1 MKTWF
6 KRILIG
12 LVVLVVVAVVGLA
25 IFLLTFD
32 PNAYK
37 YKLEELVQQRYQ
49 RTLTIDGEIELSL
62 FPRIGLS
69 VQGVSL
75 SEPNSSETFAS
86 IDSTRLA
93 VAVWPLLSNSFV
105 VDHVAITGFKAR
117 VVRDKQGHFNFS
129 NLVGGIAPVT
139 AAPANPAE
147 ALAGAAQSAVQAI
160 ANGNLPQPRNNMQI
174 DIAGLDLKDGQV
186 QLQDAIT
193 GMAVAVTKIN
203 ANTGRVTFNQPFDV
217 RMTARVEGGNPRVDA
232 NLTGQALLTLDPSA
246 KRYAAQKLDLRMD
259 GKLPGAEA
267 KSLAMRGNLAFNG
280 QKSALDIAGL
290 EVVFQGDVTDPAAR
304 ATNVDASVAIPK
316 LAIDPHKSQLQIEKL
331 AIRAKG
337 GVADGPFEFAVD
349 APALNISPASATGEA
364 LTGRVRISG
373 LDASFGL
380 NGISGNA
387 GELDIKEAKLDST
400 SKNGERIVKLN
411 FASPLSL
418 NLLQRSGGLSG
429 LRGDVN
435 ITDPG
440 LPKGS
445 LQIPVIGSVTADLLK
460 DQATSKINAVLE
472 GGKFDLSADITKL
485 SDSPKVSF
493 ALLVD
498 TLDLDKLVPPAAAT
512 PAQPAPKQPAE
523 AKKEDGKPAQ
533 PAAAPAPAP
542 APAPAKPAD
551 DTIDLSALI
560 GPSVNGTIKVGKLVV
575 RGLKADDVGAAV
587 KLDKGKLDISSL
599 TAGLYGGKLAGTL
612 SVDAA
617 QGNQLAT
624 KMSLAGIAI
633 EPFLMDLARQNVLS
647 GTGSL
652 ALDLKTAG
660 ANAYAMK
667 SGLGG
672 TLQLRLRDGA
682 VKGIN
687 LTQTL
692 RELKAAFKPESQN
705 ETVASDTSKQTAF
718 SEMDADLAFTKG
730 VAAVKRLNVVS
741 PLLRVTQGEPATI
754 DFVKSELDLVA
765 RARVVNPAAD
775 PEGKELIDLK
785 DVTIPVHVK
794 GPFDKPTYTVLWKDA
809 IGGILQR
816 SLENKLREAVTG
828 KGKGGA
834 AVDKALKGL
843 LGK

>member
-37 YKLEELVQQRYQ
+37 YKLEELVQERYH

-75 SEPNSSETFAS
+75 SEVNSTETFAS
-86 IDSTRLA
+86 IESTRLA

-105 VDHVAITGFKAR
+105 VDHVAISGFKAR
-117 VVRDKQGHFNFS
+117 VVRGKDGQFNFS
-129 NLVGGIAPVT
+129 NLVGGTAPVVAT
-139 AAPANPAE
+139 PANPAE
-147 ALAGAAQSAVQAI
+147 ALAGAAQTAAQALTS
-160 ANGNLPQPRNNMQI
+160 GTLPPSRNNMQI
-174 DIAGLDLKDGQV
+174 DIAGLDLKDGEV
-186 QLQDAIT
+186 LLQDEMS

-217 RMTARVEGGNPRVDA
+217 RLTARLEGGNPRIDA

-267 KSLAMRGNLAFNG
+267 KSLAVRGNLAFNG
-280 QKSALDIAGL
+280 QKSALDVAGL

-304 ATNVDASVAIPK
+304 ATNVDASVAMPK
-316 LAIDPHKSQLQIEKL
+316 LSIDPHKSQLQIEKL
-331 AIRAKG
+331 AVRAKG

-349 APALNISPASATGEA
+349 APALNISPTQATGEA

-387 GELDIKEAKLDST
+387 TELDIKEAKLDST
-400 SKNGERIVKLN
+400 SKKGERVVKLT

-418 NLLQRSGGLSG
+418 NLLQRQGGLAG

-445 LQIPVIGSVTADLLK
+445 LQIPVIGSLNVDLLK
-460 DQATSKINAVLE
+460 DTASSKINAVLE
-472 GGKFDLSADITKL
+472 GGKFDLTADIAKL
-485 SDSPKVSF
+485 SDAPQVNF
-493 ALLVD
+493 ALAVD
-498 TLDLDKLVPPAAAT
+498 TLDLDKLVPPAGA
-512 PAQPAPKQPAE
+512 
-523 AKKEDGKPAQ
+523 
-533 PAAAPAPAP
+533 AAAPAKPPADGKKDENKPVAP
-542 APAPAKPAD
+542 AAPAD
-551 DTIDLSALI
+551 DSINLSALV
-560 GPSVNGTIKVGKLVV
+560 GPSVNGTLKVGKLVV
-575 RGLKADDVGAAV
+575 RGLKADDVAAAV
-587 KLDKGKLDISSL
+587 KLDRGKLDISSL
-599 TAGLYGGKLAGTL
+599 TAGLYGGKLAGAL

-624 KMSLAGIAI
+624 KMSLAGISI
-633 EPFLMDLARQNVLS
+633 EPLLMDLAQRNVLS

-672 TLQLRLRDGA
+672 TLQVRLRDGA

-692 RELKAAFKPESQN
+692 RELKAALKPESQD
-705 ETVASDTSKQTAF
+705 ETVAADTSKQTAF

-730 VAAVKRLNVVS
+730 VASVKRLNVVS

-754 DFVKSELDLVA
+754 DFVKNELDLVA

-785 DVTIPVHVK
+785 DVTIPVHVR
-794 GPFDKPTYTVLWKDA
+794 GPFEKPTYTLLWKDA
-809 IGGILQR
+809 IAGILKR

>member
-75 SEPNSSETFAS
+75 SEPDSPEIFAS

-105 VDHVAITGFKAR
+105 VDHVAISGLKAR

-129 NLVGGIAPVT
+129 NLVGGTAPVT

-147 ALAGAAQSAVQAI
+147 ALAGAAQSAVQAL

-217 RMTARVEGGNPRVDA
+217 RLTARVEGGNPRVDA

-267 KSLAMRGNLAFNG
+267 KSLAVRGNLAFNG
-280 QKSALDIAGL
+280 QKSALDVAGL

-337 GVADGPFEFAVD
+337 GVEDGPFEFAVD

-400 SKNGERIVKLN
+400 SKNGERVVKLN

-485 SDSPKVSF
+485 SDSPRVNF
-493 ALLVD
+493 ALVVD

-512 PAQPAPKQPAE
+512 PAQPAAKQPAD
-523 AKKEDGKPAQ
+523 AKKEEGKPAQ
-533 PAAAPAPAP
+533 P

-551 DTIDLSALI
+551 DTIDLSALV

-633 EPFLMDLARQNVLS
+633 EPFLMDVARQNVLS

-672 TLQLRLRDGA
+672 TMQLRLRDGA

-692 RELKAAFKPESQN
+692 RDLKAAFKPESQN
-705 ETVASDTSKQTAF
+705 ETVASDTSKQTEF

-741 PLLRVTQGEPATI
+741 PLLRVTQGDPAII

-794 GPFDKPTYTVLWKDA
+794 GPFDKPTYTLLWKDA

>member
-37 YKLEELVQQRYQ
+37 YKLEELVQERYH

-75 SEPNSSETFAS
+75 SEVNSTETFAS
-86 IDSTRLA
+86 IESTRLA

-105 VDHVAITGFKAR
+105 VDHVAISGFKAR
-117 VVRDKQGHFNFS
+117 VVRGKDGQFNFS
-129 NLVGGIAPVT
+129 NLVGGTAPVVAT
-139 AAPANPAE
+139 PANPAE
-147 ALAGAAQSAVQAI
+147 ALAGAAQTAAQALTS
-160 ANGNLPQPRNNMQI
+160 GTLPPSRNNMQI
-174 DIAGLDLKDGQV
+174 DIAGLDLKDGEV
-186 QLQDAIT
+186 LLQDEMS

-217 RMTARVEGGNPRVDA
+217 RLTARLEGGNPRIDA

-267 KSLAMRGNLAFNG
+267 KSLAVRGNLAFNG
-280 QKSALDIAGL
+280 QKSALDVAGL

-304 ATNVDASVAIPK
+304 ATNVDASVAMPK
-316 LAIDPHKSQLQIEKL
+316 LSIDPHKSQLQIEKL
-331 AIRAKG
+331 AVRAKG

-349 APALNISPASATGEA
+349 APALNISPTQATGEA

-387 GELDIKEAKLDST
+387 TELDIKEAKLDST
-400 SKNGERIVKLN
+400 SKKGERVVKLT

-418 NLLQRSGGLSG
+418 NLLQRQGGLAG

-445 LQIPVIGSVTADLLK
+445 LQIPVIGSLNVDLLK
-460 DQATSKINAVLE
+460 DTASSKINAVLE
-472 GGKFDLSADITKL
+472 GGKFDLTADIAKL
-485 SDSPKVSF
+485 SDAPQVNF
-493 ALLVD
+493 ALAVD
-498 TLDLDKLVPPAAAT
+498 TLDLDKLVPPAAA
-512 PAQPAPKQPAE
+512 
-523 AKKEDGKPAQ
+523 
-533 PAAAPAPAP
+533 AAAPAKPPADGKKDENKPVAP
-542 APAPAKPAD
+542 AAPAD
-551 DTIDLSALI
+551 DSINLSALV
-560 GPSVNGTIKVGKLVV
+560 GPSVNGTLKVGKLVV
-575 RGLKADDVGAAV
+575 RGLKADDVAAAV
-587 KLDKGKLDISSL
+587 KLDRGKLDISSL
-599 TAGLYGGKLAGTL
+599 TAGPYAGKLARAL
-612 SVDAA
+612 SVGAA
-617 QGNQLAT
+617 QATQLAT
-624 KMSLAGIAI
+624 KMSLAGISI
-633 EPFLMDLARQNVLS
+633 EPLLMDLAQRNVLS

-672 TLQLRLRDGA
+672 TLQVRLRDGA

-692 RELKAAFKPESQN
+692 RELKAALKPESQD
-705 ETVASDTSKQTAF
+705 ETVAADTSKQTAF

-730 VAAVKRLNVVS
+730 VASVKRLNVVS

-754 DFVKSELDLVA
+754 DFVKNELDLVA

-785 DVTIPVHVK
+785 DVTIPVHVR
-794 GPFDKPTYTVLWKDA
+794 GPFEKPTYTLLWKDA
-809 IGGILQR
+809 IAGILKR

>member
-37 YKLEELVQQRYQ
+37 YKLEELVQQRYH

-75 SEPNSSETFAS
+75 SEPNSTETFAS

-105 VDHVAITGFKAR
+105 VDHVAISGLKAR
-117 VVRDKQGHFNFS
+117 VVRDKQGMFNFS
-129 NLVGGIAPVT
+129 NLVGGTAPVT
-139 AAPANPAE
+139 AVPENPAE
-147 ALAGAAQSAVQAI
+147 ALAGAAQTAVQAI
-160 ANGNLPQPRNNMQI
+160 ANGNLPQSRNNMQI

-186 QLQDAIT
+186 QLQDAIS

-217 RMTARVEGGNPRVDA
+217 RLTARVEGGDPRVDA

-267 KSLAMRGNLAFNG
+267 KSLAVRGNLAFNG
-280 QKSALDIAGL
+280 QKSALDVAGL
-290 EVVFQGDVTDPAAR
+290 EVVFQGEVTDPAAR
-304 ATNVDASVAIPK
+304 ATNVEASVAMPK
-316 LAIDPHKSQLQIEKL
+316 LSIDPHKNQLQIEKL

-445 LQIPVIGSVTADLLK
+445 LQIPVIGSVTADLRK

-472 GGKFDLSADITKL
+472 GGKFDLSADINKL
-485 SDSPKVSF
+485 SESPQVNF
-493 ALLVD
+493 ALAVD
-498 TLDLDKLVPPAAAT
+498 TLDLDKLVPPAAAA

-533 PAAAPAPAP
+533 PAPAP

-560 GPSVNGTIKVGKLVV
+560 GPSVNGTIKIGKLVV

-667 SGLGG
+667 GGLGG

-692 RELKAAFKPESQN
+692 RELKAAFQPDSQN
-705 ETVASDTSKQTAF
+705 ETVAADNSKQTEF

-741 PLLRVTQGEPATI
+741 PLLRVTQGDPATI
-754 DFVKSELDLVA
+754 DFVKNELDLVA

-775 PEGKELIDLK
+775 PAGQELIDLK

-794 GPFDKPTYTVLWKDA
+794 GPFDKPTYTLLWKDA
-809 IGGILQR
+809 IGGILKR
-816 SLENKLREAVTG
+816 SLENKLRDAVTG

>member
-37 YKLEELVQQRYQ
+37 YKLEELVQERYH

-75 SEPNSSETFAS
+75 SEPNSPDTFAS
-86 IDSTRLA
+86 IESTRLA

-105 VDHVAITGFKAR
+105 VDHVAISGLKAR
-117 VVRDKQGHFNFS
+117 VVRGKDGQFNFS
-129 NLVGGIAPVT
+129 NLVGGASTTT
-139 AAPANPAE
+139 AAPASPAE
-147 ALAGAAQSAVQAI
+147 ALVGAAQTAAQAI
-160 ANGNLPQPRNNMQI
+160 TSGTLPASRNNMQI
-174 DIAGLDLKDGQV
+174 DIAGLDLKDGEV
-186 QLQDAIT
+186 QLQDAIS

-217 RMTARVEGGNPRVDA
+217 RLTARVEGGNPRVDA

-267 KSLAMRGNLAFNG
+267 KSLAVRGNLAFNG
-280 QKSALDIAGL
+280 QKSALDVAGL
-290 EVVFQGDVTDPAAR
+290 EVVFQGDITDPAAR
-304 ATNVDASVAIPK
+304 ATGVEASVAMPK

-331 AIRAKG
+331 AVRAKG
-337 GVADGPFEFAVD
+337 GSADGPFEFAVD
-349 APALNISPASATGEA
+349 APALNISPTSATGEA

-387 GELDIKEAKLDST
+387 VELDIKEAKLDST
-400 SKNGERIVKLN
+400 SKNGDRVVKLN

-418 NLLQRSGGLSG
+418 NLLQRSGGLSA

-445 LQIPVIGSVTADLLK
+445 LQIPVIGSLNADLLK
-460 DQATSKINAVLE
+460 DQASSKINAVLE

-485 SDSPKVSF
+485 SQTPIVKF
-493 ALLVD
+493 ALAVD
-498 TLDLDKLVPPAAAT
+498 TLDLDKLVPPI
-512 PAQPAPKQPAE
+512 
-523 AKKEDGKPAQ
+523 
-533 PAAAPAPAP
+533 AAAPAKPPADGKKDDSKPAAPPAP
-542 APAPAKPAD
+542 AAPVD
-551 DTIDLSALI
+551 DTIDLSALV
-560 GPSVNGTIKVGKLVV
+560 GPSVNGTLKVGKLVV
-575 RGLKADDVGAAV
+575 RGLKADEVAAVV
-587 KLDKGKLDISSL
+587 KLDKGKLEISSL
-599 TAGLYGGKLAGTL
+599 TAGLYGGKLAGAL

-617 QGNQLAT
+617 QGNQVAS

-633 EPFLMDLARQNVLS
+633 EPLLMDLANRNVLS

-672 TLQLRLRDGA
+672 TLQVRLRDGA

-692 RELKAAFKPESQN
+692 RELKAAFKPESQD
-705 ETVASDTSKQTAF
+705 ETVPADTSKQTEF

-730 VAAVKRLNVVS
+730 VAAVKRLNIVS
-741 PLLRVTQGEPATI
+741 PLLRVTQGDPANI

-765 RARVVNPAAD
+765 RARVVNPAANPD
-775 PEGKELIDLK
+775 GQELIDLK
-785 DVTIPVHVK
+785 DVTIPVQVK
-794 GPFDKPTYTVLWKDA
+794 GPFDKPTYTLLWKDA
-809 IGGILQR
+809 IGGILKR
-816 SLENKLREAVTG
+816 SLENKLRDAVTG
-828 KGKGGA
+828 KGGNGA

>member
-37 YKLEELVQQRYQ
+37 YKLEELVQERYH

-75 SEPNSSETFAS
+75 SEPNSTDTFAS
-86 IDSTRLA
+86 IESTRLA

-105 VDHVAITGFKAR
+105 VDHVAISGLKAR
-117 VVRDKQGHFNFS
+117 VVRDKQGQFNFS
-129 NLVGGIAPVT
+129 NLVGGTQPVT
-139 AAPANPAE
+139 EAPSNPAE
-147 ALAGAAQSAVQAI
+147 ALVGAAQTAAQAI
-160 ANGNLPQPRNNMQI
+160 TSGTMPSSRNNMQI
-174 DIAGLDLKDGQV
+174 DIAGLDLKDGEV

-193 GMAVAVTKIN
+193 GMAVAVTRIN

-217 RMTARVEGGNPRVDA
+217 RLTARVEGGDPRVDA

-267 KSLAMRGNLAFNG
+267 KSLAVRGNLAFNG
-280 QKSALDIAGL
+280 RKSALDVAGL
-290 EVVFQGDVTDPAAR
+290 EVVFQGDITDPAAR

-331 AIRAKG
+331 AVRAKG

-400 SKNGERIVKLN
+400 SKNGERVVKLN

-418 NLLQRSGGLSG
+418 NLLQRSGGLSA

-445 LQIPVIGSVTADLLK
+445 LQIPVIGSLSVDLLK

-485 SDSPKVSF
+485 SGSPLVNF
-493 ALLVD
+493 ALAVD
-498 TLDLDKLVPPAAAT
+498 TLDLDKLVPPVAAAPAKPPAEGKKDESK
-512 PAQPAPKQPAE
+512 PAQPAP
-523 AKKEDGKPAQ
+523 
-533 PAAAPAPAP
+533 AAPA
-542 APAPAKPAD
+542 D
-551 DTIDLSALI
+551 DSINLSALV
-560 GPSVNGTIKVGKLVV
+560 GPSVNGTLKVGKLVV
-575 RGLKADDVGAAV
+575 RGLKADEVAAAV
-587 KLDKGKLDISSL
+587 KLDKGKLEISSL
-599 TAGLYGGKLAGTL
+599 TAGLYGGKLAGAL

-624 KMSLAGIAI
+624 KISLAGIAI
-633 EPFLMDLARQNVLS
+633 EPLLVDLAHQNVLS

-660 ANAYAMK
+660 ANVYAMK

-682 VKGIN
+682 VKGID

-692 RELKAAFKPESQN
+692 RDLKAAFSPESQN
-705 ETVASDTSKQTAF
+705 QTVPADTSKQTEF
-718 SEMDADLAFTKG
+718 SEMDADLAFAKG
-730 VAAVKRLNVVS
+730 VATVKRLNFVS
-741 PLLRVTQGEPATI
+741 PLLRVTQGEPAII

-765 RARVVNPAAD
+765 RARVVNPAAN

-794 GPFDKPTYTVLWKDA
+794 GPFEKPTYTVLWKDA
-809 IGGILQR
+809 IGGILKR
-816 SLENKLREAVTG
+816 SLENKLREAVSG
-828 KGKGGA
+828 KGKNGA

>member
-37 YKLEELVQQRYQ
+37 YKLEELVQERYH

-75 SEPNSSETFAS
+75 SEVNSTETFAS
-86 IDSTRLA
+86 IESTRLA

-105 VDHVAITGFKAR
+105 VDHVAISGFKAR
-117 VVRDKQGHFNFS
+117 VVRGKDGQFNFS
-129 NLVGGIAPVT
+129 NLVGGTAPVVAT
-139 AAPANPAE
+139 PANPAE
-147 ALAGAAQSAVQAI
+147 ALAGAAQTAAQALTS
-160 ANGNLPQPRNNMQI
+160 GTLPPSRNNMQI
-174 DIAGLDLKDGQV
+174 DIAGLDLKDGEV
-186 QLQDAIT
+186 LLQDEMS

-217 RMTARVEGGNPRVDA
+217 RLTARLEGGNPRIDA

-267 KSLAMRGNLAFNG
+267 KSLAVRGNLAFNG
-280 QKSALDIAGL
+280 QKSALDVAGL

-304 ATNVDASVAIPK
+304 ATNVDASVAMPK
-316 LAIDPHKSQLQIEKL
+316 LSIDPHKSQLQIEKL
-331 AIRAKG
+331 AVRAKG

-349 APALNISPASATGEA
+349 APALNISPTQATGEA

-387 GELDIKEAKLDST
+387 TELDIKEAKLDST
-400 SKNGERIVKLN
+400 SKKGERVVKLT

-418 NLLQRSGGLSG
+418 NLLQRQGGLAG

-445 LQIPVIGSVTADLLK
+445 LQIPVIGSLNVDLLK
-460 DQATSKINAVLE
+460 DTASSKINAVLE
-472 GGKFDLSADITKL
+472 GGKFDLTADIAKL
-485 SDSPKVSF
+485 SDAPQVNF
-493 ALLVD
+493 ALAVD
-498 TLDLDKLVPPAAAT
+498 TLDLDKLVPPAAA
-512 PAQPAPKQPAE
+512 
-523 AKKEDGKPAQ
+523 
-533 PAAAPAPAP
+533 AAAPAKPPADGKKDENKPVAP
-542 APAPAKPAD
+542 AAPAD
-551 DTIDLSALI
+551 DSINLSALV
-560 GPSVNGTIKVGKLVV
+560 GPSVNGTLKVGKLMV
-575 RGLKADDVGAAV
+575 RGLKADDVAAAV
-587 KLDKGKLDISSL
+587 KLDRGKLDISSL
-599 TAGLYGGKLAGTL
+599 TAGLYGGKLAGAL

-624 KMSLAGIAI
+624 KMSLAGISI
-633 EPFLMDLARQNVLS
+633 EPLLMDLAQRNVLS

-672 TLQLRLRDGA
+672 TLQVRLRDGA

-692 RELKAAFKPESQN
+692 RELKAALKPESQD
-705 ETVASDTSKQTAF
+705 ETVAADTSKQTAF

-730 VAAVKRLNVVS
+730 VASVKRLNVVS

-754 DFVKSELDLVA
+754 DFVKNELDLVA

-785 DVTIPVHVK
+785 DVTIPVHVR
-794 GPFDKPTYTVLWKDA
+794 GPFEKPTYTLLWKDA
-809 IGGILQR
+809 IAGILKR

>member
-75 SEPNSSETFAS
+75 SEPNSPETFAS

-117 VVRDKQGHFNFS
+117 VMRDKQGQFNFS
-129 NLVGGIAPVT
+129 NLVGGTAPIT

-147 ALAGAAQSAVQAI
+147 ALAGAAQSAVQAL

-267 KSLAMRGNLAFNG
+267 KSLAVRGNLAFNG

-485 SDSPKVSF
+485 SDAPKVNF
-493 ALLVD
+493 ALVVD

-512 PAQPAPKQPAE
+512 PAQPAAKPPAE
-523 AKKEDGKPAQ
+523 AKKEEGKPAQ
-533 PAAAPAPAP
+533 PAAAP

-575 RGLKADDVGAAV
+575 RGLKADDVGAAI

-599 TAGLYGGKLAGTL
+599 TAGLYGGKLAGNL

-633 EPFLMDLARQNVLS
+633 EPFLMDLAHQNVLS

-672 TLQLRLRDGA
+672 TMQLRLRDGA

-705 ETVASDTSKQTAF
+705 ETVASDTSKQTEF

-765 RARVVNPAAD
+765 RARVVNPAAN

-794 GPFDKPTYTVLWKDA
+794 GSFDKPTYTVLWKDA

>member
-37 YKLEELVQQRYQ
+37 YKLEELVQERYH

-75 SEPNSSETFAS
+75 SEVNSTETFAS
-86 IDSTRLA
+86 IQSTRLA

-105 VDHVAITGFKAR
+105 VDHVAISGFKAR
-117 VVRDKQGHFNFS
+117 VVRGKDGQFNFS
-129 NLVGGIAPVT
+129 NLVGGTAPVVAT
-139 AAPANPAE
+139 PANPAE
-147 ALAGAAQSAVQAI
+147 ALAGAAQTAAQALTS
-160 ANGNLPQPRNNMQI
+160 GTLPPSRNNMQI
-174 DIAGLDLKDGQV
+174 DIAGLDLKDGEV
-186 QLQDAIT
+186 LLQDEMS

-217 RMTARVEGGNPRVDA
+217 RLTARLEGGNPRIDA

-280 QKSALDIAGL
+280 QKSALDVAGL

-304 ATNVDASVAIPK
+304 ATNVDASVAMPK
-316 LAIDPHKSQLQIEKL
+316 LSIDPHKSQLQIEKL
-331 AIRAKG
+331 AVRAKG

-349 APALNISPASATGEA
+349 APALNISPTQATGEA

-387 GELDIKEAKLDST
+387 TELDIKEAKLDST
-400 SKNGERIVKLN
+400 SKKGERVVKLT

-418 NLLQRSGGLSG
+418 NLLQRRGGLAG

-445 LQIPVIGSVTADLLK
+445 LQIPVIGSLNVDLPKDTAS
-460 DQATSKINAVLE
+460 SKINAVLE
-472 GGKFDLSADITKL
+472 GGKFDLTADIAKL
-485 SDSPKVSF
+485 SDAPQVNF
-493 ALLVD
+493 ALAVD
-498 TLDLDKLVPPAAAT
+498 TLDLDKLVPPAAAAAAPAKPPADGKKDENK
-512 PAQPAPKQPAE
+512 PAQPAP
-523 AKKEDGKPAQ
+523 
-533 PAAAPAPAP
+533 AAPV
-542 APAPAKPAD
+542 D
-551 DTIDLSALI
+551 DTINLSALV
-560 GPSVNGTIKVGKLVV
+560 GPSVNGTLKVGKLVV
-575 RGLKADDVGAAV
+575 RGLKADDVAAAL
-587 KLDKGKLDISSL
+587 KLDRGKLDISSL
-599 TAGLYGGKLAGTL
+599 TAGLYGGKLAGAL
-612 SVDAA
+612 SLDAA

-633 EPFLMDLARQNVLS
+633 EPLLMDLAQRDVLS

-660 ANAYAMK
+660 ANSYAMK

-672 TLQLRLRDGA
+672 TLQVRLRDGA

-692 RELKAAFKPESQN
+692 RELKAALKPESQD
-705 ETVASDTSKQTAF
+705 ETVAADTSKQTAF

-730 VAAVKRLNVVS
+730 VASVKRLNVVS

-754 DFVKSELDLVA
+754 DFVRSELDLVA

-794 GPFDKPTYTVLWKDA
+794 GPFDKPSYTLLWKDA
-809 IGGILQR
+809 VAGILKR

>member
-75 SEPNSSETFAS
+75 SEPNSSEIFAS

-105 VDHVAITGFKAR
+105 VDHVAISGLKAR
-117 VVRDKQGHFNFS
+117 VIRGKDGQFNFS
-129 NLVGGIAPVT
+129 NLVGGTAPVT
-139 AAPANPAE
+139 EVPANPAE
-147 ALAGAAQSAVQAI
+147 ALVGAAETAAQAI
-160 ANGNLPQPRNNMQI
+160 TNGSLPPRRSNMQI
-174 DIAGLDLKDGQV
+174 DIAGLDLKDGSV
-186 QLQDAIT
+186 QLQDAIS

-217 RMTARVEGGNPRVDA
+217 RLTARVEGGNPRVDA

-267 KSLAMRGNLAFNG
+267 KSLAMRGNLAFDG
-280 QKSALDIAGL
+280 RKSALDVAGL
-290 EVVFQGDVTDPAAR
+290 EVVFQGDVTDPAAA
-304 ATNVDASVAIPK
+304 ATNVDASVAMPK
-316 LAIDPHKSQLQIEKL
+316 LSIDPHKRQLQIEKL

-364 LTGRVRISG
+364 LTGRVRVSG

-400 SKNGERIVKLN
+400 SKTGERVVKLN

-418 NLLQRSGGLSG
+418 NLLMRSGALSA

-472 GGKFDLSADITKL
+472 GGKFDLSADITRL
-485 SDSPKVSF
+485 SDAPRVNF
-493 ALLVD
+493 ALVVD
-498 TLDLDKLVPPAAAT
+498 TLDLDKLVPPVAPPAA
-512 PAQPAPKQPAE
+512 KPAE
-523 AKKEDGKPAQ
+523 GKKDESKPAQ
-533 PAAAPAPAP
+533 PAPAP
-542 APAPAKPAD
+542 APVD
-551 DTIDLSALI
+551 DTIDLSALV
-560 GPSVNGTIKVGKLVV
+560 GPSVNGTLKVGKLVV
-575 RGLKADDVGAAV
+575 RGLKADEVGATV
-587 KLDKGKLDISSL
+587 KLDKGKLEITSL
-599 TAGLYGGKLAGTL
+599 TAGLYGGKLAGAVT
-612 SVDAA
+612 VDAA
-617 QGNQLAT
+617 QGNQLAS

-633 EPFLMDLARQNVLS
+633 EPFLMDLAKRNMLS

-667 SGLGG
+667 AGLGG
-672 TLQLRLRDGA
+672 TMQLRLRDGA

-692 RELKAAFKPESQN
+692 RELKAAFKPESQD
-705 ETVASDTSKQTAF
+705 ETVPADTSKQTEF
-718 SEMDADLAFTKG
+718 SEMEADLAFAKG
-730 VAAVKRLNVVS
+730 VASVKRLNVVS

-785 DVTIPVHVK
+785 DVTIPVRIQ
-794 GPFDKPTYTVLWKDA
+794 GPFDKPSYTLLWKDA
-809 IGGILQR
+809 VGAILKR
-816 SLENKLREAVTG
+816 SLENKLRDAVSG
-828 KGKGGA
+828 KGKNGESI
-834 AVDKALKGL
+834 DKALKGL

>member
-37 YKLEELVQQRYQ
+37 YKLEELVKERYD

-62 FPRIGLS
+62 FPRIGLA

-75 SEPNSSETFAS
+75 SEAGSKETFAS

-105 VDHVAITGFKAR
+105 VDHVAISGLKAR
-117 VVRDKQGHFNFS
+117 VIRGKDGQFNFS
-129 NLVGGIAPVT
+129 NLVGGAAPVVT
-139 AAPANPAE
+139 APANPAE
-147 ALAGAAQSAVQAI
+147 AIAGAAQTAAQAVTS
-160 ANGNLPQPRNNMQI
+160 GTLPSSGSNMQI
-174 DIAGLDLKDGQV
+174 DIAGLDLKDGEV
-186 QLQDAIT
+186 QLQDAIS
-193 GMAVAVTKIN
+193 GMAVAVTRIN

-217 RMTARVEGGNPRVDA
+217 RLTAKLEGGNPRVDA

-246 KRYAAQKLDLRMD
+246 KRYAAQKLDLRVD

-267 KSLAMRGNLAFNG
+267 KSLSMRGNLAFNG
-280 QKSALDIAGL
+280 QKSALDLSAL
-290 EVVFQGDVTDPAAR
+290 EVLFQGEITDPAAR
-304 ATNVDASVAIPK
+304 ATNVEASVAVPK
-316 LAIDPHKSQLQIEKL
+316 LSVDPHKSQLQIEKL
-331 AIRAKG
+331 AVRAKG
-337 GVADGPFEFAVD
+337 GLADGPFEFAVD

-364 LTGRVRISG
+364 LTGRVRVGG

-400 SKNGERIVKLN
+400 SKSGERIVKLN

-445 LQIPVIGSVTADLLK
+445 LQIPVIGSLNVDLLK
-460 DQATSKINAVLE
+460 DQASTKINAVLE
-472 GGKFDLSADITKL
+472 GGKFDLSADISKL
-485 SDSPKVSF
+485 RDTPLVNV
-493 ALLVD
+493 ALAVD
-498 TLDLDKLVPPAAAT
+498 TLDLDKLAPPAAAAPAKAPAEGKKDESK
-512 PAQPAPKQPAE
+512 PAQPAPA
-523 AKKEDGKPAQ
+523 
-533 PAAAPAPAP
+533 PAA
-542 APAPAKPAD
+542 D
-551 DTIDLSALI
+551 DNINLSALV
-560 GPSVNGTIKVGKLVV
+560 GPSVNGTLKIGKLVV
-575 RGLKADDVGAAV
+575 RGLKADDVSATA
-587 KLDKGKLDISSL
+587 KLDKGKLDVSSL

-612 SVDAA
+612 SLDAA
-617 QGNQLAT
+617 QGNQIAT
-624 KMSLAGIAI
+624 KLSLAGIAI
-633 EPFLMDLARQNVLS
+633 EPLLMDLAQKNVLS

-692 RELKAAFKPESQN
+692 RELKAVISPDAQDH
-705 ETVASDTSKQTAF
+705 TVAADSSKQTEF

-730 VAAVKRLNVVS
+730 VAAVKRLNFVS
-741 PLLRVTQGEPATI
+741 PLLRVTQGEPASI
-754 DFVKSELDLVA
+754 DFVRNELDLVA
-765 RARVVNPAAD
+765 RARVVNPSASE
-775 PEGKELIDLK
+775 EGKELIDLK
-785 DVTIPVHVK
+785 DVTIPVHVR
-794 GPFDKPTYTVLWKDA
+794 GTFDKPSYTVLWKEA
-809 IGGILQR
+809 IGGILKR
-816 SLENKLREAVTG
+816 SLENKLRDAVTG
-828 KGKGGA
+828 KGKGGE

-843 LGK
+843 LGR

>member
-37 YKLEELVQQRYQ
+37 YKLEELVQQRYH

-75 SEPNSSETFAS
+75 SEVNSTETFAS
-86 IDSTRLA
+86 IESTRLA

-105 VDHVAITGFKAR
+105 VDHVAISGFKAR
-117 VVRDKQGHFNFS
+117 VVRNKDGQFNFS
-129 NLVGGIAPVT
+129 NLVGGTAPVVAT
-139 AAPANPAE
+139 PANPAE
-147 ALAGAAQSAVQAI
+147 ALAGAAQTAAQALTS
-160 ANGNLPQPRNNMQI
+160 GTLPPSRNNMQI
-174 DIAGLDLKDGQV
+174 DIAGLDLKDGEV
-186 QLQDAIT
+186 LLQDEMS

-217 RMTARVEGGNPRVDA
+217 RLTARLEGGNPRIDA

-280 QKSALDIAGL
+280 QKSALDVAGL

-304 ATNVDASVAIPK
+304 ATNVEASVAMPK
-316 LAIDPHKSQLQIEKL
+316 LSIDPHKSQLQIEKL

-387 GELDIKEAKLDST
+387 TELDIKEAKLDST
-400 SKNGERIVKLN
+400 SKKGERVVKLT

-418 NLLQRSGGLSG
+418 NLLQRQGGLSG

-445 LQIPVIGSVTADLLK
+445 LQIPVIGSLNVDLLK
-460 DQATSKINAVLE
+460 DTASSKINAVLE
-472 GGKFDLSADITKL
+472 GGKFDLSADIAKL
-485 SDSPKVSF
+485 SDAPQVNF
-493 ALLVD
+493 ALAVD
-498 TLDLDKLVPPAAAT
+498 TLDLDKLVPPAVA
-512 PAQPAPKQPAE
+512 
-523 AKKEDGKPAQ
+523 
-533 PAAAPAPAP
+533 AAAPAKPPADGKKDENKPVPPAP
-542 APAPAKPAD
+542 AAPAD
-551 DTIDLSALI
+551 DSINLSALV
-560 GPSVNGTIKVGKLVV
+560 GPSVNGTLKVGKLVV
-575 RGLKADDVGAAV
+575 RGLKADDVAAAV
-587 KLDKGKLDISSL
+587 KLDRGKLDISSL
-599 TAGLYGGKLAGTL
+599 TAGLYGGKLAGAL

-624 KMSLAGIAI
+624 KMSLAGISI
-633 EPFLMDLARQNVLS
+633 EPLLMDLAQRNVLS

-672 TLQLRLRDGA
+672 TLQVRLRDGA

-692 RELKAAFKPESQN
+692 RELKAALKPEAQD
-705 ETVASDTSKQTAF
+705 ETVPADTSKQTAF

-730 VAAVKRLNVVS
+730 VASVKRLNVVS

-785 DVTIPVHVK
+785 DVTIPVHVR
-794 GPFDKPTYTVLWKDA
+794 GPFEKPTYTLLWKDA
-809 IGGILQR
+809 IAGILKR

>member
-75 SEPNSSETFAS
+75 SEPNSPETFAS

-117 VVRDKQGHFNFS
+117 VMRDKQGQFNFS
-129 NLVGGIAPVT
+129 NLVGGTAPIT

-147 ALAGAAQSAVQAI
+147 ALAGAAQSAVQAL

-267 KSLAMRGNLAFNG
+267 KSLAVRGNLAFNG

-485 SDSPKVSF
+485 SDSPKVNF
-493 ALLVD
+493 ALVVD

-512 PAQPAPKQPAE
+512 PAQPAAKPPAE
-523 AKKEDGKPAQ
+523 AKKEEGKPAQ
-533 PAAAPAPAP
+533 PAPAPA
-542 APAPAKPAD
+542 AAKPAD

-575 RGLKADDVGAAV
+575 RGLKADDVGAAI

-599 TAGLYGGKLAGTL
+599 TAGLYGGKLAGNL

-672 TLQLRLRDGA
+672 TMQLRLRDGA

-705 ETVASDTSKQTAF
+705 ETVASDTSKQTEF

-765 RARVVNPAAD
+765 RARVVNPAAN

>member
-37 YKLEELVQQRYQ
+37 YKLEELVQERYH

-75 SEPNSSETFAS
+75 SEPNSPDTFAS
-86 IDSTRLA
+86 IESTRLA

-105 VDHVAITGFKAR
+105 VDHVAISGLKAR
-117 VVRDKQGHFNFS
+117 VVRDKDGQFNFS
-129 NLVGGIAPVT
+129 NLVGGTPGVT
-139 AAPANPAE
+139 AAPSNPAE
-147 ALAGAAQSAVQAI
+147 ALVGAAQTAAQVITS
-160 ANGNLPQPRNNMQI
+160 GTLPATRNNMQI
-174 DIAGLDLKDGQV
+174 DIAGLDLKDGEV
-186 QLQDAIT
+186 LLQDAIS

-246 KRYAAQKLDLRMD
+246 KRYAAQKLDLRLD

-280 QKSALDIAGL
+280 QKSSLDIAGL
-290 EVVFQGDVTDPAAR
+290 EVVFQGDITDPAAR
-304 ATNVDASVAIPK
+304 ATNVEASVAMPK

-331 AIRAKG
+331 AVRAKG
-337 GVADGPFEFAVD
+337 GSGDGPFEIAVD
-349 APALNISPASATGEA
+349 APALNISPTSATGEA

-387 GELDIKEAKLDST
+387 AELDIKEAKVDST
-400 SKNGERIVKLN
+400 SKNGERVVKLN
-411 FASPLSL
+411 FASPLTL
-418 NLLQRSGGLSG
+418 NLWQRTGGLSA

-445 LQIPVIGSVTADLLK
+445 LQIPVIGSVNVDLLK
-460 DQATSKINAVLE
+460 DQASSKINAVLE

-485 SDSPKVSF
+485 SETPMVKF
-493 ALLVD
+493 ALVVD
-498 TLDLDKLVPPAAAT
+498 TLDLDKLAPPVVA
-512 PAQPAPKQPAE
+512 
-523 AKKEDGKPAQ
+523 
-533 PAAAPAPAP
+533 
-542 APAPAKPAD
+542 APAKPPADGKKDESKPATPAAPAAPVD
-551 DTIDLSALI
+551 DTIDLSALV
-560 GPSVNGTIKVGKLVV
+560 GPSVNGTLKVGKLVV
-575 RGLKADDVGAAV
+575 RGLKADEVSAVV
-587 KLDKGKLDISSL
+587 KLDKGKLEISSL
-599 TAGLYGGKLAGTL
+599 TAGLYGGKLAGAM

-633 EPFLMDLARQNVLS
+633 EPLLMDLAKRNVLS

-660 ANAYAMK
+660 ANVYAMK
-667 SGLGG
+667 NALGG
-672 TLQLRLRDGA
+672 TLQVRLRDGA

-705 ETVASDTSKQTAF
+705 ETVPADTSKQTEF

-730 VAAVKRLNVVS
+730 VAAVKRLNIVS
-741 PLLRVTQGEPATI
+741 PLLRVTQGDPASI
-754 DFVKSELDLVA
+754 DFVKSELNLVA
-765 RARVVNPAAD
+765 RARVVNPAAA
-775 PEGKELIDLK
+775 PEGTELIDLK
-785 DVTIPVHVK
+785 DVTIPVHVQ

-809 IGGILQR
+809 IGGILKR

-828 KGKGGA
+828 KGKNGA

>member
-75 SEPNSSETFAS
+75 SEPDSAETFAS
-86 IDSTRLA
+86 IESTRLA

-105 VDHVAITGFKAR
+105 VDHVAISGLKAR
-117 VVRDKQGHFNFS
+117 VIRDKQGHFNFS
-129 NLVGGIAPVT
+129 NLVGGATPVT
-139 AAPANPAE
+139 EAPANPAE
-147 ALAGAAQSAVQAI
+147 ALVGAAQSAAQAI
-160 ANGNLPQPRNNMQI
+160 TNGSLPQPRNNMQI
-174 DIAGLDLKDGQV
+174 DIAGLDLKDGEV
-186 QLQDAIT
+186 QLQDAIS

-217 RMTARVEGGNPRVDA
+217 RLTARVEGGNPRVDA

-280 QKSALDIAGL
+280 QKSALDVAGL

-304 ATNVDASVAIPK
+304 ATNVDASVAMPK
-316 LAIDPHKSQLQIEKL
+316 LSIDPHKSQLQIEKL

-400 SKNGERIVKLN
+400 SKKGERVVKLN

-418 NLLQRSGGLSG
+418 NLLQRSGGLSA

-485 SDSPKVSF
+485 SDSPRVNF
-493 ALLVD
+493 ALVVD
-498 TLDLDKLVPPAAAT
+498 TLDLDKLVPPVAAPAPKPPAEGKKDESK
-512 PAQPAPKQPAE
+512 PAQPAPAP
-523 AKKEDGKPAQ
+523 
-533 PAAAPAPAP
+533 AAPA
-542 APAPAKPAD
+542 D
-551 DTIDLSALI
+551 DSIDLSALV
-560 GPSVNGTIKVGKLVV
+560 GPSVNGTLKVGKLVV
-575 RGLKADDVGAAV
+575 RGLKADDVGASV
-587 KLDKGKLDISSL
+587 KLDKGKLEITSL
-599 TAGLYGGKLAGTL
+599 TAGLYGGKLAGALT
-612 SVDAA
+612 VDAA

-633 EPFLMDLARQNVLS
+633 EPFLIDLANRNVLS

-672 TLQLRLRDGA
+672 TMQLRLRDGA

-692 RELKAAFKPESQN
+692 RDLKAAFKPESQD
-705 ETVASDTSKQTAF
+705 ETVPADTSKQTAF

-741 PLLRVTQGEPATI
+741 PLLRVTQGDPATI

-775 PEGKELIDLK
+775 PEGQELIDLK

-794 GPFDKPTYTVLWKDA
+794 GPFEKPTYTLLWKDA
-809 IGGILQR
+809 VGAILKR

-828 KGKGGA
+828 KGKNGA

>member
-37 YKLEELVQQRYQ
+37 YKLEELVQERYQ

-62 FPRIGLS
+62 FPRIGLY

-75 SEPNSSETFAS
+75 SEPNSTDTFAS
-86 IDSTRLA
+86 IESTRLA

-105 VDHVAITGFKAR
+105 VDHVAISGLKAR
-117 VVRDKQGHFNFS
+117 VVRDKQGQFNFS
-129 NLVGGIAPVT
+129 NLVGGTPPVT
-139 AAPANPAE
+139 DAPGNPAE
-147 ALAGAAQSAVQAI
+147 ALVGAAQTAAQAI
-160 ANGNLPQPRNNMQI
+160 TGGPVPSSRNNMQI
-174 DIAGLDLKDGQV
+174 DIAGLDLKDGEV
-186 QLQDAIT
+186 QMQDAIT
-193 GMAVAVTKIN
+193 GMAVAVTRIN

-217 RMTARVEGGNPRVDA
+217 RMSARVEGGYPRVDA

-267 KSLAMRGNLAFNG
+267 KSLVMRGNLAFNG
-280 QKSALDIAGL
+280 QKSALDVAGL
-290 EVVFQGDVTDPAAR
+290 ELLFQGDVTEPSAK
-304 ATNVDASVAIPK
+304 ATNVEASVAIPK

-331 AIRAKG
+331 AVRAKG
-337 GVADGPFEFAVD
+337 GVADGPFELAVD

-400 SKNGERIVKLN
+400 SKKGERVVKLN

-418 NLLQRSGGLSG
+418 NLLMRSGAMSA

-445 LQIPVIGSVTADLLK
+445 LQIPVIGSLTVDLLK

-485 SDSPKVSF
+485 SDTPQMKF
-493 ALLVD
+493 ALAVD
-498 TLDLDKLVPPAAAT
+498 TLDLDKLVPPVVAAPPKP
-512 PAQPAPKQPAE
+512 PA
-523 AKKEDGKPAQ
+523 DGKKDDGK
-533 PAAAPAPAP
+533 PAPAP
-542 APAPAKPAD
+542 APAAPPD
-551 DTIDLSALI
+551 DTINLSALV
-560 GPSVNGTIKVGKLVV
+560 GPSVNGTLKVGKLVV
-575 RGLKADDVGAAV
+575 RGLKADEVSAAV
-587 KLDKGKLDISSL
+587 KLDKGKLDISNL
-599 TAGLYGGKLAGTL
+599 AAGLYGGKLAGAL

-617 QGNQLAT
+617 QGNQIAT
-624 KMSLAGIAI
+624 KMTLADIAI
-633 EPFLMDLARQNVLS
+633 EPLLMDLAKRNVLS
-647 GTGSL
+647 GTGNL
-652 ALDLKTAG
+652 MLDLKTGG
-660 ANAYAMK
+660 ANVYAMK
-667 SGLGG
+667 SGLAGA
-672 TLQLRLRDGA
+672 LQVRLRDGA
-682 VKGIN
+682 VKGVD

-692 RELKAAFKPESQN
+692 RDLKARFSPDAQN
-705 ETVASDTSKQTAF
+705 ETVAADTSKQTQF
-718 SEMDADLAFTKG
+718 SEMDADLAIAKG
-730 VAAVKRLNVVS
+730 VATVKRLSFVS
-741 PLLRVTQGEPATI
+741 PLLRVTQGDPATI
-754 DFVKSELDLVA
+754 DFVKSELDVVA
-765 RARVVNPAAD
+765 RARVINPAANPD
-775 PEGKELIDLK
+775 GKELIDLK
-785 DVTIPVHVK
+785 DVTISVHFK
-794 GPFDKPTYTVLWKDA
+794 GPFDNPSYTLLWKDA
-809 IGGILQR
+809 IGGILKR
-816 SLENKLREAVTG
+816 SLENKLKEAVSG
-828 KGKGGA
+828 KGKSGA

>member
-37 YKLEELVQQRYQ
+37 YKLEELVQERYQ

-62 FPRIGLS
+62 FPRIGLY

-75 SEPNSSETFAS
+75 SEPNSTDTFAS
-86 IDSTRLA
+86 IESTRLA

-105 VDHVAITGFKAR
+105 VDHVAISGLKAR
-117 VVRDKQGHFNFS
+117 VVRDKQGQFNFS
-129 NLVGGIAPVT
+129 NLVGGTPPVT
-139 AAPANPAE
+139 DAPGNPAE
-147 ALAGAAQSAVQAI
+147 ALVGAAQTAAQAI
-160 ANGNLPQPRNNMQI
+160 TGGPVPTSRNNMQI
-174 DIAGLDLKDGQV
+174 DIAGLDLKDGEV
-186 QLQDAIT
+186 QMQDAIT
-193 GMAVAVTKIN
+193 GMAVAVTRIN

-217 RMTARVEGGNPRVDA
+217 RMSARVEGGYPRVDA

-267 KSLAMRGNLAFNG
+267 KSLVMRGNLAFNG
-280 QKSALDIAGL
+280 QKSALDVAGL
-290 EVVFQGDVTDPAAR
+290 ELLFQGDVTEPSAK
-304 ATNVDASVAIPK
+304 ATNVEASVAIPK

-331 AIRAKG
+331 AVRAKG
-337 GVADGPFEFAVD
+337 GVADGPFELAVD

-400 SKNGERIVKLN
+400 SKKGERVVKLN

-418 NLLQRSGGLSG
+418 NLLMRSGAMSA

-445 LQIPVIGSVTADLLK
+445 LQIPVIGSLTVDLLK

-485 SDSPKVSF
+485 SDTPQMKF
-493 ALLVD
+493 ALAVD
-498 TLDLDKLVPPAAAT
+498 TLDLDKLVPPVLAAPPKP
-512 PAQPAPKQPAE
+512 PA
-523 AKKEDGKPAQ
+523 DGKKDDSK
-533 PAAAPAPAP
+533 PAPAP
-542 APAPAKPAD
+542 APAAPPD
-551 DTIDLSALI
+551 DTINLSALV
-560 GPSVNGTIKVGKLVV
+560 GPSVNGTLKVGKLVV
-575 RGLKADDVGAAV
+575 RGLKADEVSAAV
-587 KLDKGKLDISSL
+587 KLDKGKLDISNL
-599 TAGLYGGKLAGTL
+599 AAGLYGGKLAGAL

-617 QGNQLAT
+617 QGNQIAT
-624 KMSLAGIAI
+624 KMTLADIAI
-633 EPFLMDLARQNVLS
+633 EPLLMDLAKRNVLS
-647 GTGSL
+647 GTGNL
-652 ALDLKTAG
+652 MLDLKTGG
-660 ANAYAMK
+660 ANVYAMK
-667 SGLGG
+667 SGLAGA
-672 TLQLRLRDGA
+672 LQVRLRDGA
-682 VKGIN
+682 VKGID

-692 RELKAAFKPESQN
+692 RDLKARFSPDAQN
-705 ETVASDTSKQTAF
+705 ETVAADTSKQTQF
-718 SEMDADLAFTKG
+718 SEMDADLAIAKG
-730 VAAVKRLNVVS
+730 VATVKRLSFVS
-741 PLLRVTQGEPATI
+741 PLLRVTQGDPATV

-765 RARVVNPAAD
+765 RARVINPAANPD
-775 PEGKELIDLK
+775 GKELIDLK
-785 DVTIPVHVK
+785 DVTIPVHFK
-794 GPFDKPTYTVLWKDA
+794 GPFDNPSYTLLWKDA
-809 IGGILQR
+809 IGGILKR
-816 SLENKLREAVTG
+816 SLENKLKEAVSG
-828 KGKGGA
+828 KGKSGA

>member
-37 YKLEELVQQRYQ
+37 YKLEELVQERYH

-75 SEPNSSETFAS
+75 SEVNSTETFAS
-86 IDSTRLA
+86 IESTRLA

-105 VDHVAITGFKAR
+105 VDHVAISGFKAR
-117 VVRDKQGHFNFS
+117 VVRNKDGQFNFR
-129 NLVGGIAPVT
+129 NLVGGTAPVVAT
-139 AAPANPAE
+139 PANPAE
-147 ALAGAAQSAVQAI
+147 ALAGAAQTAAQALTS
-160 ANGNLPQPRNNMQI
+160 GTLPASRNNMQI
-174 DIAGLDLKDGQV
+174 DIAGLDLKDGEV
-186 QLQDAIT
+186 LLQDEMS

-217 RMTARVEGGNPRVDA
+217 RLTARLEGGNPRIDA

-280 QKSALDIAGL
+280 QKSALDVAGL

-304 ATNVDASVAIPK
+304 ATNVDASVAMPK
-316 LAIDPHKSQLQIEKL
+316 LSIDPHKSQLQIEKL
-331 AIRAKG
+331 AVRAKG

-349 APALNISPASATGEA
+349 APALNISPTQATGEA

-387 GELDIKEAKLDST
+387 TELDIKEAKLDST
-400 SKNGERIVKLN
+400 SKKGERVVKLT

-418 NLLQRSGGLSG
+418 NLLQRQGGLSG

-445 LQIPVIGSVTADLLK
+445 LQIPVIGSLNVDLLK
-460 DQATSKINAVLE
+460 DTASSKINAVLE
-472 GGKFDLSADITKL
+472 GGKFDLSADIAKL
-485 SDSPKVSF
+485 SDAPQVNF
-493 ALLVD
+493 ALAVD
-498 TLDLDKLVPPAAAT
+498 TLDLDKLVPPVAA
-512 PAQPAPKQPAE
+512 
-523 AKKEDGKPAQ
+523 
-533 PAAAPAPAP
+533 AAAPAKPPADGKKDENKPVPPAP
-542 APAPAKPAD
+542 AAPAD
-551 DTIDLSALI
+551 DSINLSALV
-560 GPSVNGTIKVGKLVV
+560 GPSVNGTLKVGKLVV
-575 RGLKADDVGAAV
+575 RGLKADDVAAAV
-587 KLDKGKLDISSL
+587 KLDRGKLDISSL
-599 TAGLYGGKLAGTL
+599 TAGLYGGKLAGAL

-624 KMSLAGIAI
+624 KMSLAGISI
-633 EPFLMDLARQNVLS
+633 EPLLMDLAQRNVLS

-672 TLQLRLRDGA
+672 TLQVRLRDGA

-692 RELKAAFKPESQN
+692 RELKAALKPEAQD
-705 ETVASDTSKQTAF
+705 ETVAADTSKQTAF

-730 VAAVKRLNVVS
+730 VASVKRLNVVS

-785 DVTIPVHVK
+785 DVTIPVHVR
-794 GPFDKPTYTVLWKDA
+794 GPFEKPTYTLLWKDA
-809 IGGILQR
+809 IAGILKR

>member
-37 YKLEELVQQRYQ
+37 YKLEELVQERYH

-75 SEPNSSETFAS
+75 SEPNSPDTFAS
-86 IDSTRLA
+86 IESTRLA

-105 VDHVAITGFKAR
+105 VDHVAISGFKAR
-117 VVRDKQGHFNFS
+117 VVRDKEGQFNFS
-129 NLVGGIAPVT
+129 NLVGGTPAITTAPS
-139 AAPANPAE
+139 NPAE
-147 ALAGAAQSAVQAI
+147 ALVGAAQTAAQAI
-160 ANGNLPQPRNNMQI
+160 TSGTLPPSRNNMQI
-174 DIAGLDLKDGQV
+174 DIAGLDLKDGEV
-186 QLQDAIT
+186 QLQDAIS

-217 RMTARVEGGNPRVDA
+217 RLTARVEGGNPRVDA

-280 QKSALDIAGL
+280 QKSALDVAGL
-290 EVVFQGDVTDPAAR
+290 EVVFQGDITDPAAR
-304 ATNVDASVAIPK
+304 ATNVEASVAMPK

-331 AIRAKG
+331 AVRAKG
-337 GVADGPFEFAVD
+337 NSTDGPFELAVD

-387 GELDIKEAKLDST
+387 AELDIKEAKLDST
-400 SKNGERIVKLN
+400 SKNGERVVKLN
-411 FASPLSL
+411 FASPLTL
-418 NLLQRSGGLSG
+418 NLLQRSGGLPG

-440 LPKGS
+440 LPKGN
-445 LQIPVIGSVTADLLK
+445 LQIPVIGSLNVDLLK

-485 SDSPKVSF
+485 SDTPLVNF
-493 ALLVD
+493 ALAVD
-498 TLDLDKLVPPAAAT
+498 TLDLDKLVPPV
-512 PAQPAPKQPAE
+512 
-523 AKKEDGKPAQ
+523 
-533 PAAAPAPAP
+533 AAAPAKPPSEGKKDESKPAAP
-542 APAPAKPAD
+542 AAPAD
-551 DTIDLSALI
+551 DSINLSALI
-560 GPSVNGTIKVGKLVV
+560 GPSVNGTLKVGKLVV
-575 RGLKADDVGAAV
+575 RGLKADDVAAAV
-587 KLDKGKLDISSL
+587 KLDKGKLEISSL
-599 TAGLYGGKLAGTL
+599 TAGLYGGKLAGAL

-624 KMSLAGIAI
+624 KMSLAGISI
-633 EPFLMDLARQNVLS
+633 EPLLMDLAKQNVLS

-660 ANAYAMK
+660 ANVYAMK

-692 RELKAAFKPESQN
+692 RELKAAFKPESQD
-705 ETVASDTSKQTAF
+705 ETVPADTSKQTEF

-741 PLLRVTQGEPATI
+741 TLLRVTQGDPASI
-754 DFVKSELDLVA
+754 DFVKDELNLVA
-765 RARVVNPAAD
+765 RVRVVNPAAD

-794 GPFDKPTYTVLWKDA
+794 GPFDKPSYTVMWKDA
-809 IGGILQR
+809 IGNILKR

-828 KGKGGA
+828 KGKNGA

>member
-37 YKLEELVQQRYQ
+37 YKLEELVQERYH

-75 SEPNSSETFAS
+75 SEVNSTETFAS
-86 IDSTRLA
+86 IESTRLA

-105 VDHVAITGFKAR
+105 VDHVAISGFKAR
-117 VVRDKQGHFNFS
+117 VVRNKDGQFNFS
-129 NLVGGIAPVT
+129 NLVGGTAPVVAT
-139 AAPANPAE
+139 PANPAE
-147 ALAGAAQSAVQAI
+147 ALAGAAQTAAQALTS
-160 ANGNLPQPRNNMQI
+160 GTLPPSRNNMQI
-174 DIAGLDLKDGQV
+174 DIAGLDLKDGEV
-186 QLQDAIT
+186 LLQDEMS

-217 RMTARVEGGNPRVDA
+217 RLTARLEGGNPRIDA

-280 QKSALDIAGL
+280 QKSALDVAGL

-304 ATNVDASVAIPK
+304 ATNVDASVAMPK
-316 LAIDPHKSQLQIEKL
+316 LSIDPHKSQLQIEKL
-331 AIRAKG
+331 AVRAKG

-349 APALNISPASATGEA
+349 APALNISPTQATGEA

-387 GELDIKEAKLDST
+387 TELDIKEAKLDST
-400 SKNGERIVKLN
+400 SKKGERVVKLT

-418 NLLQRSGGLSG
+418 NLLQRQGGLSG

-445 LQIPVIGSVTADLLK
+445 LQIPVIGSLNVDLLK
-460 DQATSKINAVLE
+460 DTASSKINAVLE
-472 GGKFDLSADITKL
+472 GGKFDLSADIAKL
-485 SDSPKVSF
+485 SDAPQVNF
-493 ALLVD
+493 ALAVD
-498 TLDLDKLVPPAAAT
+498 TLDLDKLVPPAVA
-512 PAQPAPKQPAE
+512 
-523 AKKEDGKPAQ
+523 
-533 PAAAPAPAP
+533 AAAPAKPPADGKKDENKPVPPAP
-542 APAPAKPAD
+542 AAPAD
-551 DTIDLSALI
+551 DSINLSALV
-560 GPSVNGTIKVGKLVV
+560 GPSVNGTLKVGKLVV
-575 RGLKADDVGAAV
+575 RGLKADDVAAAV
-587 KLDKGKLDISSL
+587 KLDRGKLDISSL
-599 TAGLYGGKLAGTL
+599 TAGLYGGKLAGAL

-624 KMSLAGIAI
+624 KMSLAGISI
-633 EPFLMDLARQNVLS
+633 EPLLMDLAQRNVLS

-672 TLQLRLRDGA
+672 TLQVRLRDGA

-692 RELKAAFKPESQN
+692 RELKAALKPEAQD
-705 ETVASDTSKQTAF
+705 ETVPADTSKQTAF

-730 VAAVKRLNVVS
+730 VASVKRLNVVS

-785 DVTIPVHVK
+785 DVTIPVHVR
-794 GPFDKPTYTVLWKDA
+794 GPFEKPTYTLLWKDA
-809 IGGILQR
+809 IAGILKR

>member
-37 YKLEELVQQRYQ
+37 YKLEELVQERYH

-75 SEPNSSETFAS
+75 SEVNSTETFAS
-86 IDSTRLA
+86 IESTRLA

-105 VDHVAITGFKAR
+105 VDHVAISGFKAR
-117 VVRDKQGHFNFS
+117 VVRGKDGQFNFS
-129 NLVGGIAPVT
+129 NLVGGTAPVVAT
-139 AAPANPAE
+139 PANPAE
-147 ALAGAAQSAVQAI
+147 ALAGAAQTAAQALTS
-160 ANGNLPQPRNNMQI
+160 GTLPPSRNNMQI
-174 DIAGLDLKDGQV
+174 DIAGLDLKDGEV
-186 QLQDAIT
+186 LLQDEMS

-217 RMTARVEGGNPRVDA
+217 RLTARLEGGNPRIDA

-267 KSLAMRGNLAFNG
+267 KSLAVRGNLAFNG
-280 QKSALDIAGL
+280 QKSALDVAGL

-304 ATNVDASVAIPK
+304 ATNVDASVAMPK
-316 LAIDPHKSQLQIEKL
+316 LSIDPHKSQLQIEKL
-331 AIRAKG
+331 AVRAKG

-349 APALNISPASATGEA
+349 APALNISPTQATGEA

-387 GELDIKEAKLDST
+387 TELDIKEAKLDST
-400 SKNGERIVKLN
+400 SKKGERVVKLT

-418 NLLQRSGGLSG
+418 NLLQRQGGLAG

-445 LQIPVIGSVTADLLK
+445 LQIPVIGSLNVDLLK
-460 DQATSKINAVLE
+460 DTASSKINAVLE
-472 GGKFDLSADITKL
+472 GGKFDLTADIAKL
-485 SDSPKVSF
+485 SDAPQVNF
-493 ALLVD
+493 ALAVD
-498 TLDLDKLVPPAAAT
+498 TLDLDKLVPPAAA
-512 PAQPAPKQPAE
+512 
-523 AKKEDGKPAQ
+523 
-533 PAAAPAPAP
+533 AAAPAKPPADGKKDENKPVAP
-542 APAPAKPAD
+542 AAPAD
-551 DTIDLSALI
+551 DSINLSALV
-560 GPSVNGTIKVGKLVV
+560 GPSVNGTLKVGKLVV
-575 RGLKADDVGAAV
+575 RGLKADDVAAAV
-587 KLDKGKLDISSL
+587 KLDRGKLDISSL
-599 TAGLYGGKLAGTL
+599 TAGLYGGKLAGAL

-624 KMSLAGIAI
+624 KMSLAGISI
-633 EPFLMDLARQNVLS
+633 EPLLMDLAQRNVLS
-647 GTGSL
+647 GAGSL

-672 TLQLRLRDGA
+672 TLQVRLRDGA

-692 RELKAAFKPESQN
+692 RELKAALKPESQD
-705 ETVASDTSKQTAF
+705 ETVAADTSKQTAF

-730 VAAVKRLNVVS
+730 VASVKRLNVVS

-754 DFVKSELDLVA
+754 DFVKNELDLVA

-785 DVTIPVHVK
+785 DVTIPVHVR
-794 GPFDKPTYTVLWKDA
+794 GPFEKPTYTLLWKDA
-809 IGGILQR
+809 IAGILKR

>member
-37 YKLEELVQQRYQ
+37 YKLEELVQERYH

-75 SEPNSSETFAS
+75 SEVNSTETFAS
-86 IDSTRLA
+86 IESTRLA

-105 VDHVAITGFKAR
+105 VDHVAISGFKAR
-117 VVRDKQGHFNFS
+117 VVRNKDGQFNFS
-129 NLVGGIAPVT
+129 NLVGGTAPVVAT
-139 AAPANPAE
+139 PANPAE
-147 ALAGAAQSAVQAI
+147 ALAGAAQTAAQALTS
-160 ANGNLPQPRNNMQI
+160 GTLPPSRNNMQI
-174 DIAGLDLKDGQV
+174 DIAGLDLKDGEV
-186 QLQDAIT
+186 LLQDEMS

-217 RMTARVEGGNPRVDA
+217 RLTARLEGGNPRIDA

-280 QKSALDIAGL
+280 QKSALDVAGL

-304 ATNVDASVAIPK
+304 ATNVDASVAMPK
-316 LAIDPHKSQLQIEKL
+316 LSIDPHKSQLQIEKL
-331 AIRAKG
+331 AVRAKG

-349 APALNISPASATGEA
+349 APALNISPTQATGEA

-387 GELDIKEAKLDST
+387 TELDIKEAKLDST
-400 SKNGERIVKLN
+400 SKKGDRVVKLT

-418 NLLQRSGGLSG
+418 NLLQRQGGLSG

-445 LQIPVIGSVTADLLK
+445 LQIPVIGSLNVDLLK
-460 DQATSKINAVLE
+460 DTASSKINAVLE
-472 GGKFDLSADITKL
+472 GGKFDLSADIAKL
-485 SDSPKVSF
+485 SDAPQVNF
-493 ALLVD
+493 ALAVD
-498 TLDLDKLVPPAAAT
+498 TLDLDKLVPPAVA
-512 PAQPAPKQPAE
+512 
-523 AKKEDGKPAQ
+523 
-533 PAAAPAPAP
+533 AAAPAKPPADGKKDENKPVPPAP
-542 APAPAKPAD
+542 AAPAD
-551 DTIDLSALI
+551 DSINLSALV
-560 GPSVNGTIKVGKLVV
+560 GPSVNGTLKVGKLVV
-575 RGLKADDVGAAV
+575 RGLKADDVAAAV
-587 KLDKGKLDISSL
+587 KLDRGKLDISSL
-599 TAGLYGGKLAGTL
+599 TAGLYGGKLAGAL

-624 KMSLAGIAI
+624 KMSLAGISI
-633 EPFLMDLARQNVLS
+633 EPLLMDLAQRNVLS

-672 TLQLRLRDGA
+672 TLQVRLRDGA

-692 RELKAAFKPESQN
+692 RELKAALKPEAQD
-705 ETVASDTSKQTAF
+705 ETVPADTSKQTAF

-730 VAAVKRLNVVS
+730 VASVKRLNVVS

-785 DVTIPVHVK
+785 DVTIPVHVR
-794 GPFDKPTYTVLWKDA
+794 GPFEKPTYTLLWKDA
-809 IGGILQR
+809 IAGILKR

>member
-37 YKLEELVQQRYQ
+37 YKLEELVKERYD

-62 FPRIGLS
+62 FPRIGLA

-75 SEPNSSETFAS
+75 SEAGSKETFAS

-105 VDHVAITGFKAR
+105 VDHVAISGLKAR
-117 VVRDKQGHFNFS
+117 VIRGKDGQFNFS
-129 NLVGGIAPVT
+129 NLVGGAAPVVT
-139 AAPANPAE
+139 APANPAE
-147 ALAGAAQSAVQAI
+147 AIAGAAQTAAQAVTS
-160 ANGNLPQPRNNMQI
+160 GTLPSSGSNMQI
-174 DIAGLDLKDGQV
+174 DIAGLDLKDGEV
-186 QLQDAIT
+186 QLQDAIS
-193 GMAVAVTKIN
+193 GMAVAVTRIN

-217 RMTARVEGGNPRVDA
+217 RLTAKLEGGNPRVDA

-246 KRYAAQKLDLRMD
+246 KRYAAQKLDLRVD
-259 GKLPGAEA
+259 GKLPGAET
-267 KSLAMRGNLAFNG
+267 KSLSMRGNLAFNG
-280 QKSALDIAGL
+280 QKSALDLSAL
-290 EVVFQGDVTDPAAR
+290 EVLFQGEITDPAAR
-304 ATNVDASVAIPK
+304 ATNVEASVAVPK
-316 LAIDPHKSQLQIEKL
+316 LSVDPHKSQLQIEKL
-331 AIRAKG
+331 AVRAKG
-337 GVADGPFEFAVD
+337 GLADGPFEFAVD

-364 LTGRVRISG
+364 LTGRVRVGG

-400 SKNGERIVKLN
+400 SKSGERIVKLN

-445 LQIPVIGSVTADLLK
+445 LQIPVIGSLNVDLLK
-460 DQATSKINAVLE
+460 DQASTKINAVLE
-472 GGKFDLSADITKL
+472 GGKFDLSADISKL
-485 SDSPKVSF
+485 RDTPLVNF
-493 ALLVD
+493 ALAVD
-498 TLDLDKLVPPAAAT
+498 TLDLDKLAPPAAAAPAKAPAEGKKDESK
-512 PAQPAPKQPAE
+512 PAQPAPA
-523 AKKEDGKPAQ
+523 
-533 PAAAPAPAP
+533 PAA
-542 APAPAKPAD
+542 D
-551 DTIDLSALI
+551 DNINLSALV
-560 GPSVNGTIKVGKLVV
+560 GPSVNGTLKIGKLVV
-575 RGLKADDVGAAV
+575 RGLKADDVAATA
-587 KLDKGKLDISSL
+587 KLDKGKLDVSSL

-612 SVDAA
+612 SLDAA
-617 QGNQLAT
+617 QGNQIAT
-624 KMSLAGIAI
+624 KLSLAGIAI
-633 EPFLMDLARQNVLS
+633 EPLLMDLAQKNVLS

-692 RELKAAFKPESQN
+692 RELKAAISPDAQDH
-705 ETVASDTSKQTAF
+705 TVAADSGKQTEF

-730 VAAVKRLNVVS
+730 VAAVKRLNFVS
-741 PLLRVTQGEPATI
+741 PLLRVTQGEPASI
-754 DFVKSELDLVA
+754 DFVRNELDLVA
-765 RARVVNPAAD
+765 RARVVNPSASE
-775 PEGKELIDLK
+775 EGKELIDLK
-785 DVTIPVHVK
+785 DVTIPVHVR
-794 GPFDKPTYTVLWKDA
+794 GTFDKPSYTVLWKEA
-809 IGGILQR
+809 IGGILKR
-816 SLENKLREAVTG
+816 SLENKLRDAVTG

-843 LGK
+843 LGR

>member
-75 SEPNSSETFAS
+75 SEPDSAETFAS
-86 IDSTRLA
+86 IESTRLA

-105 VDHVAITGFKAR
+105 VDHVAISGLKAR
-117 VVRDKQGHFNFS
+117 VIRDKQGHFNFS
-129 NLVGGIAPVT
+129 NLVGGATPVT
-139 AAPANPAE
+139 EAPANPAE
-147 ALAGAAQSAVQAI
+147 ALVGAAQSAAQAI
-160 ANGNLPQPRNNMQI
+160 TNGSLPQPRNNMQI
-174 DIAGLDLKDGQV
+174 DIAGLDLKDGEV
-186 QLQDAIT
+186 QLQDAIS

-217 RMTARVEGGNPRVDA
+217 RLTARVEGGNPRVDA

-280 QKSALDIAGL
+280 QKSALDVAGL

-304 ATNVDASVAIPK
+304 ATNVDASVAMPK
-316 LAIDPHKSQLQIEKL
+316 LSIDPHKSQLQIEKL

-485 SDSPKVSF
+485 SDSPRVNF
-493 ALLVD
+493 ALVVD
-498 TLDLDKLVPPAAAT
+498 TLDLDKLVPPVAAPAPKPPAEGKKDESK
-512 PAQPAPKQPAE
+512 PAQPAPAP
-523 AKKEDGKPAQ
+523 
-533 PAAAPAPAP
+533 AAPA
-542 APAPAKPAD
+542 D
-551 DTIDLSALI
+551 DSIDLSALV
-560 GPSVNGTIKVGKLVV
+560 GPSVNGTLKVGKLVV
-575 RGLKADDVGAAV
+575 RGLKADDVGASV
-587 KLDKGKLDISSL
+587 KLDKGKLEITSL
-599 TAGLYGGKLAGTL
+599 TAGLYGGKLAGALT
-612 SVDAA
+612 VDAA

-633 EPFLMDLARQNVLS
+633 EPFLMDLANRNVLS

-672 TLQLRLRDGA
+672 TMQLRLRDGA

-692 RELKAAFKPESQN
+692 RDLKAAFKPESQD
-705 ETVASDTSKQTAF
+705 ETVPADTSKQTAF

-741 PLLRVTQGEPATI
+741 PLLRVTQGDPATI

-775 PEGKELIDLK
+775 PEGQELIDLK

-794 GPFDKPTYTVLWKDA
+794 GPFEKPTYTLLWKDA
-809 IGGILQR
+809 VGAILKR

-828 KGKGGA
+828 KGKNGA

>member
-37 YKLEELVQQRYQ
+37 YKLEELVQERYQ

-62 FPRIGLS
+62 FPRIGLY

-75 SEPNSSETFAS
+75 SEPNSTDTFAS
-86 IDSTRLA
+86 IESTRLA

-105 VDHVAITGFKAR
+105 VDHVAISGLKAR
-117 VVRDKQGHFNFS
+117 VVRDKQGQFNFS
-129 NLVGGIAPVT
+129 NLVGGTQPVT
-139 AAPANPAE
+139 DAPSNPAE
-147 ALAGAAQSAVQAI
+147 ALVGAAQTAAQAI
-160 ANGNLPQPRNNMQI
+160 TSGNMPPTRNNMQI
-174 DIAGLDLKDGQV
+174 DIAGLDLKDGEV

-193 GMAVAVTKIN
+193 GMAVAFTRIN

-217 RMTARVEGGNPRVDA
+217 RMTARVEGGYPRVDA

-246 KRYAAQKLDLRMD
+246 KRYAAQRLDLRMD

-267 KSLAMRGNLAFNG
+267 KSLVMRGNLAFNG
-280 QKSALDIAGL
+280 QKSALDVGGL
-290 EVVFQGDVTDPAAR
+290 ELLFQGDVTEPSVK
-304 ATNVDASVAIPK
+304 ATNVEASVAIPK

-331 AIRAKG
+331 AVRAKG
-337 GVADGPFEFAVD
+337 GVVDGPFELAVD

-400 SKNGERIVKLN
+400 SKKGDRVVKLN

-418 NLLQRSGGLSG
+418 NLLMRSGAMSA

-445 LQIPVIGSVTADLLK
+445 LQIPVIGSLTVDLLK

-485 SDSPKVSF
+485 TDTPQMKF
-493 ALLVD
+493 ALVVD
-498 TLDLDKLVPPAAAT
+498 TLDLDKLVPPVVAAPPKP
-512 PAQPAPKQPAE
+512 PA
-523 AKKEDGKPAQ
+523 DGKKDDSK
-533 PAAAPAPAP
+533 PAPAP
-542 APAPAKPAD
+542 APAAPVD
-551 DTIDLSALI
+551 DTINLSALV
-560 GPSVNGTIKVGKLVV
+560 GPSVNGTLKVGKLVV
-575 RGLKADDVGAAV
+575 RGLKADEVSASV
-587 KLDKGKLDISSL
+587 KLDKGKLDISDL
-599 TAGLYGGKLAGTL
+599 AAGLYGGKLAGAL

-617 QGNQLAT
+617 QGNQIAT
-624 KMSLAGIAI
+624 KMTLAGIAI
-633 EPFLMDLARQNVLS
+633 EPLLVDLAKRNVLS
-647 GTGSL
+647 GTGNLS
-652 ALDLKTAG
+652 LDLKTGG
-660 ANAYAMK
+660 ANVYAMK

-672 TLQLRLRDGA
+672 TLQLKLRDGA
-682 VKGIN
+682 VKGID

-692 RELKAAFKPESQN
+692 RDLKARFSPDAQN
-705 ETVASDTSKQTAF
+705 ETVAADTGKQTQF
-718 SEMDADLAFTKG
+718 SELDADFAIAKG
-730 VAAVKRLNVVS
+730 IATVKRLNFVS
-741 PLLRVTQGEPATI
+741 PLLRVTQGDPATI

-765 RARVVNPAAD
+765 RARVINPAANPD
-775 PEGKELIDLK
+775 GKELIDLK
-785 DVTIPVHVK
+785 DVTIPVHFK
-794 GPFDKPTYTVLWKDA
+794 GPFDNPSYTLLWKDA
-809 IGGILQR
+809 IGGILKR
-816 SLENKLREAVTG
+816 SLENKLKEAVSG
-828 KGKGGA
+828 KGKSGA

>member
-37 YKLEELVQQRYQ
+37 YKLEELVQERYH

-75 SEPNSSETFAS
+75 SEANSTENFAS
-86 IDSTRLA
+86 IESTRLA

-105 VDHVAITGFKAR
+105 VDHVAISGFKAR
-117 VVRDKQGHFNFS
+117 VVRGKDGQFNFS
-129 NLVGGIAPVT
+129 NLVGGTAPVVAT
-139 AAPANPAE
+139 PANPAE
-147 ALAGAAQSAVQAI
+147 ALAGAAQTAAQALTTG
-160 ANGNLPQPRNNMQI
+160 ASPAARNNMQI
-174 DIAGLDLKDGQV
+174 DIAGLDLKDGEV
-186 QLQDAIT
+186 LLQDEMS

-217 RMTARVEGGNPRVDA
+217 RLTARVEGGNPRIDA

-280 QKSALDIAGL
+280 QKSALDVAGL
-290 EVVFQGDVTDPAAR
+290 ELVFQGDITDPAAR
-304 ATNVDASVAIPK
+304 ATGVEASVAMPK
-316 LAIDPHKSQLQIEKL
+316 LSIDPHKSQLQIEKL
-331 AIRAKG
+331 AVRAKG

-349 APALNISPASATGEA
+349 APALNISPAQATGEA

-387 GELDIKEAKLDST
+387 TELDIKEAKLDST

-418 NLLQRSGGLSG
+418 NLLQRRGGLSG

-440 LPKGS
+440 LPKGN
-445 LQIPVIGSVTADLLK
+445 LQIPVIGSLNVDLLK
-460 DQATSKINAVLE
+460 DQANSKINAVLE

-485 SDSPKVSF
+485 SDAPQVNF
-493 ALLVD
+493 ALAVD
-498 TLDLDKLVPPAAAT
+498 TLDLDKLVPPVAAVPAKPPADGKKDENK
-512 PAQPAPKQPAE
+512 PAQPAP
-523 AKKEDGKPAQ
+523 
-533 PAAAPAPAP
+533 AAPA
-542 APAPAKPAD
+542 D
-551 DTIDLSALI
+551 DSINLSALV
-560 GPSVNGTIKVGKLVV
+560 GPSVNGTLKVGKLVV
-575 RGLKADDVGAAV
+575 RGLKADDVAAAV
-587 KLDKGKLDISSL
+587 KLERGKLDISSL
-599 TAGLYGGKLAGTL
+599 TAGLYGGKLAGAL

-633 EPFLMDLARQNVLS
+633 EPLLMDLAQKNVLS

-652 ALDLKTAG
+652 ALDLKTGG
-660 ANAYAMK
+660 ANTYAMK
-667 SGLGG
+667 SNLGG
-672 TLQLRLRDGA
+672 TLQVRLRDGA

-692 RELKAAFKPESQN
+692 RDLKAVLKPESQDT
-705 ETVASDTSKQTAF
+705 TVAADTSKQTAF

-730 VAAVKRLNVVS
+730 VASVKRLNVVS

-754 DFVKSELDLVA
+754 DFVKNELDLVA

-775 PEGKELIDLK
+775 PEGRELIDLK

-794 GPFDKPTYTVLWKDA
+794 GPFDKPTYTLLWKDA
-809 IGGILQR
+809 IGGILKR

>member
-1 MKTWF
+1 MCI
-6 KRILIG
+6 RDR
-12 LVVLVVVAVVGLA
+12 V
-25 IFLLTFD
+25 
-32 PNAYK
+32 
-37 YKLEELVQQRYQ
+37 
-49 RTLTIDGEIELSL
+49 
-62 FPRIGLS
+62 
-69 VQGVSL
+69 
-75 SEPNSSETFAS
+75 NSTETFAS
-86 IDSTRLA
+86 IESTRLA

-105 VDHVAITGFKAR
+105 VDHVAISGFKAR
-117 VVRDKQGHFNFS
+117 VVRNKDGQFNFS
-129 NLVGGIAPVT
+129 NLVGGTAPVVAT
-139 AAPANPAE
+139 PANPAE
-147 ALAGAAQSAVQAI
+147 ALAGAAQTAAQALTS
-160 ANGNLPQPRNNMQI
+160 GTLPPSRNNMQI
-174 DIAGLDLKDGQV
+174 DIAGLDLKDGEV
-186 QLQDAIT
+186 LLQDEMS

-217 RMTARVEGGNPRVDA
+217 RLTARLEGGNPRIDA

-280 QKSALDIAGL
+280 QKSALDVAGL

-304 ATNVDASVAIPK
+304 ATNVDASVAMPK
-316 LAIDPHKSQLQIEKL
+316 LSIDPHKSQLQIEKL
-331 AIRAKG
+331 AVRAKG

-349 APALNISPASATGEA
+349 APALNISPTQATGEA

-387 GELDIKEAKLDST
+387 TELDIKEAKLDST
-400 SKNGERIVKLN
+400 SKKGDRVVKLT

-418 NLLQRSGGLSG
+418 NLLQRQGGLSG

-445 LQIPVIGSVTADLLK
+445 LQIPVIGSLNVDLLK
-460 DQATSKINAVLE
+460 DTASSKINAVLE
-472 GGKFDLSADITKL
+472 GGKFDLSADIAKL
-485 SDSPKVSF
+485 SDAPQVNF
-493 ALLVD
+493 ALAVD
-498 TLDLDKLVPPAAAT
+498 TLDLDKLVPPAVA
-512 PAQPAPKQPAE
+512 
-523 AKKEDGKPAQ
+523 
-533 PAAAPAPAP
+533 AAAPAKPPADGKKDENKPVPPAP
-542 APAPAKPAD
+542 AAPAD
-551 DTIDLSALI
+551 DSINLSALV
-560 GPSVNGTIKVGKLVV
+560 GPSVNGTLKVGKLVV
-575 RGLKADDVGAAV
+575 RGLKADDVAAAV
-587 KLDKGKLDISSL
+587 KLDRGKLDISSL
-599 TAGLYGGKLAGTL
+599 TAGLYGGKLAGAL

-624 KMSLAGIAI
+624 KMSLAGISI
-633 EPFLMDLARQNVLS
+633 EPLLMDLAQRNVLS

-672 TLQLRLRDGA
+672 TLQVRLRDGA

-692 RELKAAFKPESQN
+692 RELKAALKPEAQD
-705 ETVASDTSKQTAF
+705 ETVAADTSKQTAF

-730 VAAVKRLNVVS
+730 VASVKRLNVVS

-785 DVTIPVHVK
+785 DVTIPVHVR
-794 GPFDKPTYTVLWKDA
+794 GPFEKPSYTLLWKDA
-809 IGGILQR
+809 IAGILKR

>member
-37 YKLEELVQQRYQ
+37 YKLEELVQERYH

-75 SEPNSSETFAS
+75 SEVNSTETFAS
-86 IDSTRLA
+86 IQSTRLA

-105 VDHVAITGFKAR
+105 VDHVAISGFKAR
-117 VVRDKQGHFNFS
+117 VVRGKDGQFNFS
-129 NLVGGIAPVT
+129 NLVGGTAPVVAT
-139 AAPANPAE
+139 PANPAE
-147 ALAGAAQSAVQAI
+147 ALAGAAQTAAQALTS
-160 ANGNLPQPRNNMQI
+160 GTLPPSRNNMQI
-174 DIAGLDLKDGQV
+174 DIAGLDLKDGEV
-186 QLQDAIT
+186 LLQDEMS

-203 ANTGRVTFNQPFDV
+203 ANTGRVTFNQPFGV
-217 RMTARVEGGNPRVDA
+217 RLTARLEGGNPRIDA

-280 QKSALDIAGL
+280 QKSALDVAGL

-304 ATNVDASVAIPK
+304 ATNVDASVAMPK
-316 LAIDPHKSQLQIEKL
+316 LSIDPHKSQLQIEKL
-331 AIRAKG
+331 AVRAKG

-349 APALNISPASATGEA
+349 APALNISPTQATGEA

-387 GELDIKEAKLDST
+387 TELDIKEAKLDST
-400 SKNGERIVKLN
+400 SKKGERVVKLT

-418 NLLQRSGGLSG
+418 NLLQRRGGLAG

-445 LQIPVIGSVTADLLK
+445 LQIPVIGSLNVDLLK
-460 DQATSKINAVLE
+460 DTASSKINAVLE
-472 GGKFDLSADITKL
+472 GGKFDLTADIAKL
-485 SDSPKVSF
+485 SDAPQVNF
-493 ALLVD
+493 ALAVD
-498 TLDLDKLVPPAAAT
+498 TLDLDKLVPPAAAAAAPAKPPADGKKDENK
-512 PAQPAPKQPAE
+512 PAQPAP
-523 AKKEDGKPAQ
+523 
-533 PAAAPAPAP
+533 AAPV
-542 APAPAKPAD
+542 D
-551 DTIDLSALI
+551 DTINLSALV
-560 GPSVNGTIKVGKLVV
+560 GPSVNGTLKVGKLVV
-575 RGLKADDVGAAV
+575 RGLKADDVAAAL
-587 KLDKGKLDISSL
+587 KLDRGKLDISSL
-599 TAGLYGGKLAGTL
+599 TAGLYGGKLAGAL
-612 SVDAA
+612 SLDAA

-633 EPFLMDLARQNVLS
+633 EPLLMDLAQRDVLS

-660 ANAYAMK
+660 ANSYAMK

-672 TLQLRLRDGA
+672 TLQVRLRDGA

-692 RELKAAFKPESQN
+692 RELKAALKPESQD
-705 ETVASDTSKQTAF
+705 ETVAADTSKQTAF

-730 VAAVKRLNVVS
+730 VASVKRLNVVS

-754 DFVKSELDLVA
+754 DFVRSELDLVA

-794 GPFDKPTYTVLWKDA
+794 GPFDKPSYTLLWKDA
-809 IGGILQR
+809 VAGILKR

>member
-37 YKLEELVQQRYQ
+37 YKLEELVQERYQ

-75 SEPNSSETFAS
+75 SEPNSTDTFAS
-86 IDSTRLA
+86 IESTRLA

-105 VDHVAITGFKAR
+105 VDHVAISGLKAR
-117 VVRDKQGHFNFS
+117 VVRDKQGQFNFS
-129 NLVGGIAPVT
+129 NLVGGTPPVT
-139 AAPANPAE
+139 DAPGNPAE
-147 ALAGAAQSAVQAI
+147 ALVGAAQTAAQAI
-160 ANGNLPQPRNNMQI
+160 TGGPVPTPRNNMQI
-174 DIAGLDLKDGQV
+174 DIAGLDLKDGEV
-186 QLQDAIT
+186 QMQDAIT
-193 GMAVAVTKIN
+193 GMAVAVTRIN

-217 RMTARVEGGNPRVDA
+217 RMSARVEGGYPRVDA

-267 KSLAMRGNLAFNG
+267 KSLVMRGNLAFNG
-280 QKSALDIAGL
+280 QKSALDVAGL
-290 EVVFQGDVTDPAAR
+290 ELLFQGDVTEPSAK
-304 ATNVDASVAIPK
+304 ATNVEASVAIPK

-331 AIRAKG
+331 AVRAKG
-337 GVADGPFEFAVD
+337 GVADGPFELAVD

-400 SKNGERIVKLN
+400 SKKGERVVKLN

-418 NLLQRSGGLSG
+418 NLLMRSGAMSA

-445 LQIPVIGSVTADLLK
+445 LQIPVIGSLTVDLLK

-485 SDSPKVSF
+485 SDTPQMKF
-493 ALLVD
+493 ALAVD
-498 TLDLDKLVPPAAAT
+498 TLDLDKLVPPVLAAPPKP
-512 PAQPAPKQPAE
+512 PA
-523 AKKEDGKPAQ
+523 DGKKDDSK
-533 PAAAPAPAP
+533 PAPAP
-542 APAPAKPAD
+542 APAAPPD
-551 DTIDLSALI
+551 DTINLSALV
-560 GPSVNGTIKVGKLVV
+560 GPSVNGTLKVGKLVV
-575 RGLKADDVGAAV
+575 RGLKADEVSAAV
-587 KLDKGKLDISSL
+587 KLDKGKLDISNL
-599 TAGLYGGKLAGTL
+599 AAGLYGGKLAGAL

-617 QGNQLAT
+617 QGNQIAT
-624 KMSLAGIAI
+624 KMTLADIAI
-633 EPFLMDLARQNVLS
+633 EPLLMDLAKRNVLS
-647 GTGSL
+647 GTGNL
-652 ALDLKTAG
+652 MLDLKTGG
-660 ANAYAMK
+660 ANVYAMK
-667 SGLGG
+667 SGLAGA
-672 TLQLRLRDGA
+672 LQVRLRDGA
-682 VKGIN
+682 VKGID

-692 RELKAAFKPESQN
+692 RDLKARFSPEAQN
-705 ETVASDTSKQTAF
+705 ETVAADTSKQTQF
-718 SEMDADLAFTKG
+718 SEMDADLAIAKG
-730 VAAVKRLNVVS
+730 VATVKRLSFVS
-741 PLLRVTQGEPATI
+741 PLLRVTQGDPATI

-765 RARVVNPAAD
+765 RARVINPAANPD
-775 PEGKELIDLK
+775 GKELIDLK
-785 DVTIPVHVK
+785 DVTIPVHFK
-794 GPFDKPTYTVLWKDA
+794 GSFDNPSYTLLWKDA
-809 IGGILQR
+809 IGGILKR
-816 SLENKLREAVTG
+816 SLENKLKEAVSG
-828 KGKGGA
+828 KGKSGA

>member
-37 YKLEELVQQRYQ
+37 YKLEELVQERYH

-75 SEPNSSETFAS
+75 SEVNSTETFAS
-86 IDSTRLA
+86 IESTRLA

-105 VDHVAITGFKAR
+105 VDHVAISGFKAR
-117 VVRDKQGHFNFS
+117 VVRNKDGQFNFS
-129 NLVGGIAPVT
+129 NLVGGTAPVVAT
-139 AAPANPAE
+139 PANPAE
-147 ALAGAAQSAVQAI
+147 ALAGAAQTAAQALTS
-160 ANGNLPQPRNNMQI
+160 GTLPPSRNNMQI
-174 DIAGLDLKDGQV
+174 DIAGLDLKDGEV
-186 QLQDAIT
+186 LLQDEMS

-217 RMTARVEGGNPRVDA
+217 RLTARLEGGNPRIDA

-280 QKSALDIAGL
+280 QKSALDVAGL

-304 ATNVDASVAIPK
+304 ATNVDASVAMPK
-316 LAIDPHKSQLQIEKL
+316 LSIDPHKSQLQIEKL
-331 AIRAKG
+331 AVRAKG

-349 APALNISPASATGEA
+349 APALNISPTQATGEA

-387 GELDIKEAKLDST
+387 TELDIKEAKLDST
-400 SKNGERIVKLN
+400 SKKGERVVKLT

-418 NLLQRSGGLSG
+418 NLLQRQGGLSG

-445 LQIPVIGSVTADLLK
+445 LQIPVIGSLNVDLLK
-460 DQATSKINAVLE
+460 DTASSKINAVLE
-472 GGKFDLSADITKL
+472 GGKFDLSADIAKL
-485 SDSPKVSF
+485 SDAPQVNF
-493 ALLVD
+493 ALAVD
-498 TLDLDKLVPPAAAT
+498 TLDLDKLVPPAVA
-512 PAQPAPKQPAE
+512 
-523 AKKEDGKPAQ
+523 
-533 PAAAPAPAP
+533 AAAPAKPPADGKKDENKPVPPAP
-542 APAPAKPAD
+542 AAPAD
-551 DTIDLSALI
+551 DSINLSALV
-560 GPSVNGTIKVGKLVV
+560 GPSVNGTLKVGKLVV
-575 RGLKADDVGAAV
+575 RGLKADDVAAAV
-587 KLDKGKLDISSL
+587 KLDRGKLDISSL
-599 TAGLYGGKLAGTL
+599 TAGLYGGKLAGAL

-624 KMSLAGIAI
+624 KMSLAGISI
-633 EPFLMDLARQNVLS
+633 EPLLMDLAQRNVLS

-672 TLQLRLRDGA
+672 TLQVRLRDGA

-692 RELKAAFKPESQN
+692 RELKAALKPEAQD
-705 ETVASDTSKQTAF
+705 ETVPADTSKQTAF

-730 VAAVKRLNVVS
+730 VASVKRLNVVS

-794 GPFDKPTYTVLWKDA
+794 GPFDKPSYTLLWKDA
-809 IGGILQR
+809 IAGILKR

>member
-75 SEPNSSETFAS
+75 SEPDSPEIFAS

-105 VDHVAITGFKAR
+105 VDHVAISGLKAR

-129 NLVGGIAPVT
+129 NLVGGTAPVT

-147 ALAGAAQSAVQAI
+147 ALAGAAQSAVQAL

-217 RMTARVEGGNPRVDA
+217 RLTARVEGGNPRVDA

-280 QKSALDIAGL
+280 QKSALDVAGL

-337 GVADGPFEFAVD
+337 GVEDGPFEFAVD

-400 SKNGERIVKLN
+400 SKNGERVVKLN

-485 SDSPKVSF
+485 SDSPRVNF
-493 ALLVD
+493 ALVVD

-512 PAQPAPKQPAE
+512 PAQPAAKQPAD
-523 AKKEDGKPAQ
+523 AKKEEGKPAQ
-533 PAAAPAPAP
+533 P

-551 DTIDLSALI
+551 DTIDLSALV

-633 EPFLMDLARQNVLS
+633 EPFLMDVARQNVLS

-660 ANAYAMK
+660 ANAHAMK

-672 TLQLRLRDGA
+672 TMQLRLRDGA

-692 RELKAAFKPESQN
+692 RDLKAAFKPESQN
-705 ETVASDTSKQTAF
+705 ETVASDTSKQTEF

-741 PLLRVTQGEPATI
+741 PLLRVTQGDPAII

-794 GPFDKPTYTVLWKDA
+794 GPFDKPTYTLLWKDA

>member
-12 LVVLVVVAVVGLA
+12 LVVLIVVAVVGLA

-37 YKLEELVQQRYQ
+37 YKLEELVQERYH
-49 RTLTIDGEIELSL
+49 RTLTIDGEIQLSL

-69 VQGVSL
+69 VLGVSL
-75 SEPNSSETFAS
+75 SEVNSPDTFAS

-105 VDHVAITGFKAR
+105 VDHVAISGFKAR
-117 VVRDKQGHFNFS
+117 VVRNKDGQFNFS
-129 NLVGGIAPVT
+129 NLVGGTAPVVAT
-139 AAPANPAE
+139 PANPAE
-147 ALAGAAQSAVQAI
+147 ALAGAAQTAAQALSSG
-160 ANGNLPQPRNNMQI
+160 ALPPSRNNMQI
-174 DIAGLDLKDGQV
+174 DIAGLDLKDGEV
-186 QLQDAIT
+186 LLQDQMS

-217 RMTARVEGGNPRVDA
+217 RLTARIEGGNPRIDA

-280 QKSALDIAGL
+280 QKSALNVAGL

-304 ATNVDASVAIPK
+304 ATNVEASVAMPK
-316 LAIDPHKSQLQIEKL
+316 LSIDPHKSQLQIEKL
-331 AIRAKG
+331 AVRAKG

-349 APALNISPASATGEA
+349 APALNISPTQATGEA
-364 LTGRVRISG
+364 LTGRVRLSG

-387 GELDIKEAKLDST
+387 AELDIKEAKLDST
-400 SKNGERIVKLN
+400 SKSGERVVKLS
-411 FASPLSL
+411 FASPLTL
-418 NLLQRSGGLSG
+418 NLLQRQGGLSG
-429 LRGDVN
+429 LRGDVS

-445 LQIPVIGSVTADLLK
+445 LQIPVIGSLNVDLLK
-460 DQATSKINAVLE
+460 DTASSKINAVLE
-472 GGKFDLSADITKL
+472 GGKFDLTADIAKL
-485 SDSPKVSF
+485 SDAPQVKF
-493 ALLVD
+493 ALAVD
-498 TLDLDKLVPPAAAT
+498 TLDLDKLAPPVAAAPAKPPADGKKDENK
-512 PAQPAPKQPAE
+512 PAQPAP
-523 AKKEDGKPAQ
+523 
-533 PAAAPAPAP
+533 AAPA
-542 APAPAKPAD
+542 D
-551 DTIDLSALI
+551 DSINLSALV
-560 GPSVNGTIKVGKLVV
+560 GPSVNGTLKVGKLVV
-575 RGLKADDVGAAV
+575 RGLKADDVAAAI
-587 KLDKGKLDISSL
+587 KLDRGKLDISSL
-599 TAGLYGGKLAGTL
+599 TAGLYGGKLAGAL
-612 SVDAA
+612 SLDAA

-633 EPFLMDLARQNVLS
+633 EPLLVDLAQRNILS

-667 SGLGG
+667 GGLGG
-672 TLQLRLRDGA
+672 TVQVRLRDGA

-692 RELKAAFKPESQN
+692 RELKAALKPDSQD
-705 ETVASDTSKQTAF
+705 ETVAADTSKQTAF
-718 SEMDADLAFTKG
+718 SEMEADLAFNKG
-730 VAAVKRLNVVS
+730 VASVKRLNVVS

-754 DFVKSELDLVA
+754 DFVKSELNLVA
-765 RARVVNPAAD
+765 RARVINPAAD

-785 DVTIPVHVK
+785 DVTIPVHIK
-794 GPFDKPTYTVLWKDA
+794 GPFDKPTYTLLWKDA
-809 IGGILQR
+809 IGGILKR

-843 LGK
+843 LGR